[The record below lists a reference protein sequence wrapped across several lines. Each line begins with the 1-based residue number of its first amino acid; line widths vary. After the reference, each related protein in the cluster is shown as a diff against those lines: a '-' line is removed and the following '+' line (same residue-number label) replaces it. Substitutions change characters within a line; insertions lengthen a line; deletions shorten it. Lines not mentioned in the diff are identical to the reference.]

1 MIQFEC
7 IQPTEKNAQ
16 QILEWR
22 NDPTTR
28 AMSFHTEARSW
39 DSYYR
44 FFMQRVE
51 MFPDLPLLFALK
63 EGTRIAY
70 IQLDPCPHPTA
81 PHQRCCNISINV
93 APEWR
98 GAGIGTEILQVL
110 NGWVKRQGYHA
121 IYAEVKPDNIASQ
134 HVFEAAGYAPLGEGE
149 KVMLDSGER
158 IKTLRY
164 LSTLSS
170 AVQKPVW
177 IIAEAGSNWRA
188 GTPEKDLAQAK
199 QLIEVAANAG
209 ANAVKFQVYRPE
221 TIYVENAGKS
231 DYLAEAGIEQEI
243 RAIFADLSMPYEMV
257 PVLAEHCKKCGIAFM
272 ATPFSVADFE
282 EVDPYVSVH
291 KIASYELS
299 HLRLLECAAH
309 SGKPLILST
318 GAATTDEIAW
328 AVDTFRSCGG
338 KELTLMQCT
347 AAYPAPPESLNLAAL
362 PWLAHRF
369 GAHVGLSDHSSDPV
383 CAPVA
388 AVALG
393 ATAIEKHFTLSR
405 DLPGPDHAFAI
416 EPNEL
421 KRMVEAIRTTEQ
433 MRGCEVKVVAPA
445 EEELRSFA
453 RRGVQALCEIQ
464 SGEQFLE
471 GENIAIL
478 RPGKQRLGIHPLF
491 LTEMEGKAATRSI
504 PIGDGIQIGD
514 WK

>member
-7 IQPTEKNAQ
+7 IQPTEQSAQ

-39 DSYYR
+39 DSFYR
-44 FFMQRVE
+44 YFNQRVG

-63 EGTRIAY
+63 EGTRVAY

-98 GAGIGTEILQVL
+98 GDGIGTEILMLL

-134 HVFEAAGYAPLGEGE
+134 HLFEAAGYTLLGEGE
-149 KVMLDSGER
+149 KEILETGEG

-170 AVQKPVW
+170 SEKKPVW

-199 QLIEVAANAG
+199 KLIEVAAEAG
-209 ANAVKFQVYRPE
+209 ADAVKFQVYRPE
-221 TIYVENAGKS
+221 TVYVETAGRS
-231 DYLAEAGIEQEI
+231 DYLAIKRDI
-243 RAIFADLSMPYEMV
+243 RDIFADLSMPYEMV
-257 PVLAEHCKKCGIAFM
+257 PSLAEHCKKCGIAFM
-272 ATPFSVADFE
+272 ATPFSQADFE
-282 EVDPYVSVH
+282 AIDPYVSIH

-299 HLRLLECAAH
+299 HIRLLECVAR

-318 GAATTDEIAW
+318 GAATEEEIAW
-328 AVDTFRSCGG
+328 AVDTYRALGG
-338 KELTLMQCT
+338 VELTLMQCT

-362 PWLAHRF
+362 PWLEHRF
-369 GAHVGLSDHSSDPV
+369 GTHVGLSDHSKDPLL
-383 CAPVA
+383 APVA

-393 ATAIEKHFTLSR
+393 ATVIEKHYTLSR

-416 EPNEL
+416 EPHEL
-421 KRMVEAIRTTEQ
+421 KEMVEAIRTAEK
-433 MRGCEVKVVAPA
+433 MRGSPVKVVAPA
-445 EEELRSFA
+445 EGELRSFA
-453 RRGVQALCEIQ
+453 RRGVQALREIQ
-464 SGEQFLE
+464 QGELLQE
-471 GENIAIL
+471 NVNIAIL
-478 RPGKQRLGIHPLF
+478 RPGKQLLGVHPLF
-491 LTEMEGKAATRSI
+491 LAEIEGKAALRST
-504 PIGDGIQIGD
+504 PLGDGIQHGD
-514 WK
+514 WQ